1 VSPVAQPAYPEA
13 TSELMQ
19 RDLKQESEEQVE
31 AVTSKEEVPVEAET
45 DDYTSEIYLYKLK
58 TLKF

>member
-1 VSPVAQPAYPEA
+1 MA
-13 TSELMQ
+13 TSELME

-31 AVTSKEEVPVEAET
+31 AVTSEQEAPAEAET
-45 DDYTSEIYLYKLK
+45 EDHASELYLYKLK